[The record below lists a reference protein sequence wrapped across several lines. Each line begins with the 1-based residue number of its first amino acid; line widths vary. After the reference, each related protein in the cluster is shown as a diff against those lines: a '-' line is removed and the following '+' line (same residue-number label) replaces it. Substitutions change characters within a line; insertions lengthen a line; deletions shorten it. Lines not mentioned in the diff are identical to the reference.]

1 MKKLTALQAAWLL
14 PITYS
19 IHLLEEYF
27 AGIGLPL
34 WLSNLLGTNLS
45 DSDFII
51 INSVAWVFMVVFATA
66 YNLGHKNNMIMV
78 ALGTLVF
85 VNGIVHLLLSVL
97 TLTYSPGTISGVVL
111 YIPLG
116 RIIYKQILPLLSD
129 QEKTL
134 SIVSGVLILVLVSII
149 ASRI

>member
-1 MKKLTALQAAWLL
+1 
-14 PITYS
+14 
-19 IHLLEEYF
+19 
-27 AGIGLPL
+27 
-34 WLSNLLGTNLS
+34 
-45 DSDFII
+45 
-51 INSVAWVFMVVFATA
+51 
-66 YNLGHKNNMIMV
+66 MIMV